1 MLLQII
7 VLWRRNTFASC
18 TGRHTTTNTDT
29 LRKSSLLN
37 SEVEL
42 VPRGRYY
49 KDPDGEPI
57 KVKEHIK
64 DLGITFS
71 SDGSFDKHI
80 QIMVAKA
87 KMMCGWSLRVF
98 DSRDVEVLLPLFR
111 SFIIPLTEYCSPLWF
126 PTERSKIASIEKIQR
141 AYTKKCLVYRIFTT
155 GIG

>member
-49 KDPDGEPI
+49 Q
-57 KVKEHIK
+57 V
-64 DLGITFS
+64 FS
-71 SDGSFDKHI
+71 TS
-80 QIMVAKA
+80 
-87 KMMCGWSLRVF
+87 
-98 DSRDVEVLLPLFR
+98 VELQPGNV
-111 SFIIPLTEYCSPLWF
+111 SPLV
-126 PTERSKIASIEKIQR
+126 S
-141 AYTKKCLVYRIFTT
+141 
-155 GIG
+155 